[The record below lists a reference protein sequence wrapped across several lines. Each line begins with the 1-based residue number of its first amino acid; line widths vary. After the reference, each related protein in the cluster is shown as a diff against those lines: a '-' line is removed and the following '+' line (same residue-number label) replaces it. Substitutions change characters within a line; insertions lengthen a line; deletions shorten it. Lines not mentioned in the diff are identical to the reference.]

1 MTKEHIIN
9 SVKGGKAV
17 YDFIVAHDC
26 HNVAQMSREIGVSV
40 PTINKAL
47 SRFIKEGIIE
57 QEKKPLVFSPAKYK
71 IVK

>member
-1 MTKEHIIN
+1 MTKAHIIN

-26 HNVAQMSREIGVSV
+26 HNVAQMSREIGVSI

-47 SRFIKEGIIE
+47 SRFIQEGIIE
-57 QEKKPLVFSPAKYK
+57 RVEEGHRFKPACYK
-71 IVK
+71 VN

>member
-26 HNVAQMSREIGVSV
+26 HNVAQMSREIGVSI

-57 QEKKPLVFSPAKYK
+57 KVEDGRRFKPARYK
-71 IVK
+71 VN